1 MFEDLK
7 KKSFKKSLPATVIVF
22 IIAVVLAVIAIPK
35 LTNVKDFE
43 DLDPDEIKNQNV
55 KIGVTA
61 NLGCFLEEYSEN
73 TRTHKRTTTHLYYVI
88 YTGDENETDYKYMSI
103 KVPKKY
109 QKKMEDIMELTEQM
123 EFSDPLYFVGHIRK
137 LDSEE
142 YRYFKSAWKS
152 IGSDEEWIE
161 ENTLPYYVDVTGT
174 SIFTGGDVIYVILL
188 VGAGLLVLWGILRI
202 VKASNGS
209 YIKPFTKD
217 IESAGY
223 TEASA
228 FSDLNN
234 AFSFSGNDVK
244 VGRLLLFYSM
254 NDTVPRAIPVGK
266 ILWAYQ
272 NTTTHRTNGI
282 KTGTTYSV
290 MIYVNDSKTATNI
303 PVASEAAAQGILQ
316 QMNTMYPWVVI
327 GYSDEI
333 KKMFN
338 KNRAQFLQLRYN
350 TVEHTAVEPG
360 FENRNVTVSNAESS
374 TNAESVTNAESNTDT
389 NAEDKTEDQ

>member
-1 MFEDLK
+1 
-7 KKSFKKSLPATVIVF
+7 
-22 IIAVVLAVIAIPK
+22 
-35 LTNVKDFE
+35 
-43 DLDPDEIKNQNV
+43 
-55 KIGVTA
+55 
-61 NLGCFLEEYSEN
+61 
-73 TRTHKRTTTHLYYVI
+73 
-88 YTGDENETDYKYMSI
+88 
-103 KVPKKY
+103 
-109 QKKMEDIMELTEQM
+109 MELTMQM
-123 EFSDPLYFVGHIRK
+123 EISDPLYFVGHIRK

-174 SIFTGGDVIYVILL
+174 SIFTGSDVIYVILL